1 LVAMRFEKYL
11 DELANPDRPL
21 RVSQLERLANL
32 DPEDLALVRER
43 WPRIPADRRR
53 RLLTEAAELAE
64 DNVELNFDGLML
76 VGLEDPDAGVR
87 AAAVAGL
94 WENDSRKVLVRLLAL
109 VEGDPAEEVRAA
121 AAVVLGRHCA
131 RAQANDLLPR
141 DSARLRETLL
151 RVFDTEG
158 ESVEVRRRALE
169 ALGVFDDEQV
179 AAAIERAYR
188 HTDRRLRV
196 SALYAMGRSCDRR
209 WLPLLAEAL
218 SSPDPEVR
226 FEAVRACG
234 EIGDRT
240 MVGRL
245 VSLLDDPDLE
255 VRLAAIGAL
264 GKIGGGAAKRV
275 LQRYLTHPDEAV
287 RDAADEAL
295 GELGFFEDPLGR
307 SLV

>member
-1 LVAMRFEKYL
+1 VAMLLERYL
-11 DELANPDRPL
+11 DELADPGRPL
-21 RVSQLERLANL
+21 RISQVERLANL
-32 DPEDLALVRER
+32 GPEDLALVRER
-43 WPRIPADRRR
+43 WLQIPANRRR
-53 RLLTEAAELAE
+53 KLLAEAAELAE

-76 VGLEDPDAGVR
+76 VGLEDPDAQVR

-94 WENDSRKVLVRLLAL
+94 WENDSRKVLVRLLGL
-109 VEGDPAEEVRAA
+109 LEGDPAEEVRAA
-121 AAVVLGRHCA
+121 AATVLGRHCA
-131 RAQANDLLPR
+131 RAQADGLLPR

-151 RVFDTEG
+151 RVFEAEG
-158 ESVEVRRRALE
+158 ESIEVRRRALE
-169 ALGVFDDEQV
+169 AVGVFDDERV

-188 HTDRRLRV
+188 HPDRRLRV
-196 SALYAMGRSCDRR
+196 SAVYAMGRSCNRR
-209 WLPLLAEAL
+209 WLPLLNEAL

-240 MVGRL
+240 MVARVVG
-245 VSLLDDPDLE
+245 LLEDPDLE

-295 GELGFFEDPLGR
+295 AELRFFEDPLGR

>member
-1 LVAMRFEKYL
+1 MVLEKYL
-11 DELANPDRPL
+11 DELSDPNRPL
-21 RVSQLERLANL
+21 KISQVERLSNL
-32 DPEDLALVRER
+32 GPDELAAVRER
-43 WPRIPADRRR
+43 WARIPADRRR
-53 RLLTEAAELAE
+53 RLLSEATELAE

-94 WENDSRKVLVRLLAL
+94 WENDSRKVLVRLLEL
-109 VEGDPAEEVRAA
+109 VERDPAEEVRVAA
-121 AAVVLGRHCA
+121 ATVLGRHCL
-131 RAQANDLLPR
+131 RAQLDDLLPR
-141 DSARLRETLL
+141 DAARLRDTLL
-151 RVFDTEG
+151 RVFNSEA

-169 ALGVFDDEQV
+169 AVGVFNDEQV
-179 AAAIERAYR
+179 AGAIERAYR
-188 HTDRRLRV
+188 HPDRRFRV

-209 WLPLLAEAL
+209 WLPMVGEAL

-240 MVGRL
+240 MVARIAA
-245 VSLLDDPDLE
+245 LLEDPDTE

-264 GKIGGGAAKRV
+264 GKIGGGAAKRL

-295 GELGFFEDPLGR
+295 AEARFFEDPLGR
-307 SLV
+307 SLT

>member
-1 LVAMRFEKYL
+1 MVLERYLKELADPSRPLKVAHVERL
-11 DELANPDRPL
+11 SNLGPDELA
-21 RVSQLERLANL
+21 V
-32 DPEDLALVRER
+32 VRAW

-53 RLLTEAAELAE
+53 RLLTEATELAE

-94 WENDSRKVLVRLLAL
+94 WENDSRKVVVRLLEL
-109 VEGDPAEEVRAA
+109 VERDPAEEVRVAA
-121 AAVVLGRHCA
+121 ATVLGRHCL
-131 RAQANDLLPR
+131 RAQLDELLPR
-141 DSARLRETLL
+141 DADRLRETLL
-151 RVFDTEG
+151 RVFDAEA

-169 ALGVFDDEQV
+169 AVAVFDDERV

-188 HTDRRLRV
+188 HPDRRFRV
-196 SALYAMGRSCDRR
+196 SALYAMGRSTDRR
-209 WLPLLAEAL
+209 WLPLVDEAL
-218 SSPDPEVR
+218 SSPDPEIR

-240 MVGRL
+240 MVARIAG
-245 VSLLDDPDLE
+245 LLEDPDTE

-264 GKIGGGAAKRV
+264 GRVGGGAAKRL
-275 LQRYLTHPDEAV
+275 LQRYLTHPDGAV

-295 GELGFFEDPLGR
+295 AEARFFEDPLGR
-307 SLV
+307 PPV